1 MATVNYIPYKKQSA
15 FTMRGVMMYV
25 SLKEKTLFNNQN
37 YQLITGINCCAETA
51 FSEFTATKARYK
63 KNDQVQFYHYT
74 QSFKVGLDISPQKAH
89 EIALEFAK
97 KNYPGYEVLVATHT
111 DAPHIHSHF
120 IINSVSFEH
129 GKKLHQTPHTLRELR
144 LSSDE
149 ICMAHSLEVLPTYT
163 FGRSKTPSRAQR
175 KAQQRG
181 DSWKD
186 RLQQAIEFA
195 MTRSSDKEA
204 FIFNMERQGYFVKWT
219 DTRKTITYTCPN
231 GKSCRDDRLFGN
243 KFSKVNMELEFDYRQ
258 KKKEIDKESGW
269 EYERKQFENQ
279 HHRQAQQEIYKPRN
293 TSKKLTNELLH
304 NLRFL
309 EKGVSEDDELE
320 TITRLA
326 AITALS
332 FAGVYILLEAMS
344 NGHSQEE
351 LDDQDVIDYIEKLKQ
366 EPENYIDYEEE
377 QVEEQGFTMTMM

>member
-15 FTMRGVMMYV
+15 FTMRAVMMYV
-25 SLKEKTLFNNQN
+25 CLKEKTLLKDQS
-37 YQLITGINCCAETA
+37 YQLITGQNCCAETA
-51 FSEFTATKARYK
+51 FSEFTATKARCK

-74 QSFKVGLDISPQKAH
+74 QSFKVGLDITPQQAH
-89 EIALEFAK
+89 EIALEFAQ
-97 KNYPGYEVLVATHT
+97 KNYPDFEVLIATHT

-149 ICMAHSLEVLPTYT
+149 ICMAHGFGVLPTYT

-175 KAQQRG
+175 KAHERG

-186 RLQQAIEFA
+186 QLQQTIEFA
-195 MTRSSDKEA
+195 ITRSSNKED

-231 GKSCRDDRLFGN
+231 GKTCRDDRLFGA
-243 KFSKVNMELEFDYRQ
+243 KFSKVKMELEFDYRQ
-258 KKKEIDKESGW
+258 QKKEIDEETGW

-279 HHRQAQQEIYKPRN
+279 YHRQPQQEIYNPRN
-293 TSKKLTNELLH
+293 TSKKLTNELLR
-304 NLRFL
+304 NLHFL

-320 TITRLA
+320 TITHLA
-326 AITALS
+326 TLTALS

-344 NGHSQEE
+344 NSYSQDE
-351 LDDQDVIDYIEKLKQ
+351 LDDQDATDYIEKLKQ
-366 EPENYIDYEEE
+366 EPENCIDYEEE
-377 QVEEQGFTMTMM
+377 QEQGFTMTMM

>member
-25 SLKEKTLFNNQN
+25 CLKEKTLLKDQG
-37 YQLITGINCCAETA
+37 YPLITGQNCCAETA
-51 FSEFTATKARYK
+51 FSEFTASKARYK

-74 QSFKVGLDISPQKAH
+74 QSFKVGLDITPQQAH
-89 EIALEFAK
+89 QIAVEFAQ
-97 KNYPGYEVLVATHT
+97 KNYPDYEVLIATHT

-149 ICMAHSLEVLPTYT
+149 ICQKHGFEILPTYT

-175 KAQQRG
+175 KAHERG

-186 RLQQAIEFA
+186 QLQQAIEFA

-219 DTRKTITYTCPN
+219 DARKTITYTCPN
-231 GKSCRDDRLFGN
+231 GKSCRDDRLFGA
-243 KFSKVNMELEFDYRQ
+243 KFFKVNMELEFHYRQ
-258 KKKEIDKESGW
+258 QKKEIGGQSGW

-320 TITRLA
+320 TITHLA
-326 AITALS
+326 TLTALS

-344 NGHSQEE
+344 NSHSQVE
-351 LDDQDVIDYIEKLKQ
+351 LDDQDVNDYIEKLKQ
-366 EPENYIDYEEE
+366 EPENCIDYEEE
-377 QVEEQGFTMTMM
+377 QEQGFTMTMM

>member
-25 SLKEKTLFNNQN
+25 CLKEKTFLQDQG
-37 YQLITGINCCAETA
+37 YPLITGQNCCAETA
-51 FSEFTATKARYK
+51 FAEFTATKARYK

-74 QSFKVGLDISPQKAH
+74 QSFKVGLDITPQQSH
-89 EIALEFAK
+89 QIALEFAK
-97 KNYPGYEVLVATHT
+97 KNYPDFEVLIATHT

-149 ICMAHSLEVLPTYT
+149 ICIAHGFEVLPTYT

-175 KAQQRG
+175 KAHERG

-195 MTRSSDKEA
+195 MTQSSDKED
-204 FIFNMERQGYFVKWT
+204 FIFNMERKGYFAKWT

-231 GKSCRDDRLFGN
+231 GTSCRDDRLFGA

-258 KKKEIDKESGW
+258 QKKEIDEETGW
-269 EYERKQFENQ
+269 EYERKQYENQ

-293 TSKKLTNELLH
+293 TSKQLINELLR

-320 TITRLA
+320 TITYLA
-326 AITALS
+326 TLTALS
-332 FAGVYILLEAMS
+332 FAGVYILLAAMS
-344 NGHSQEE
+344 NSHSQDE
-351 LDDQDVIDYIEKLKQ
+351 LDDQDVTDYIEKLKQ
-366 EPENYIDYEEE
+366 EPENCIDYEEE
-377 QVEEQGFTMTMM
+377 QEQGFTMTMM

>member
-25 SLKEKTLFNNQN
+25 CLKEKTLLKNEG
-37 YQLITGINCCAETA
+37 YQLITGQNCCAETA
-51 FSEFTATKARYK
+51 LSEFTATKARYK

-74 QSFKVGLDISPQKAH
+74 QSFKVGLDIAPQQAH
-89 EIALEFAK
+89 EIALEFAN
-97 KNYPGYEVLVATHT
+97 KNYPDFEVLVATHT

-149 ICMAHSLEVLPTYT
+149 ICQDHGFEILPTYT

-175 KAQQRG
+175 KAHERG

-186 RLQQAIEFA
+186 QLQQAIEFA
-195 MTRSSDKEA
+195 MTRSSDKED

-219 DTRKTITYTCPN
+219 DARKTITYTCPN
-231 GKSCRDDRLFGN
+231 GKACRDDRLFGN
-243 KFSKVNMELEFDYRQ
+243 KFAKANMELEFDYRQ
-258 KKKEIDKESGW
+258 EKKEIKTESGW

-279 HHRQAQQEIYKPRN
+279 YCKQSENEIYKPRN
-293 TSKKLTNELLH
+293 TSKRLTNEILH

-320 TITRLA
+320 TIAHLA
-326 AITALS
+326 TLTALS

-344 NGHSQEE
+344 NSHSQDE
-351 LDDQDVIDYIEKLKQ
+351 LDDQDVTDYIEKLKQ
-366 EPENYIDYEEE
+366 EPENCIDYEEE
-377 QVEEQGFTMTMM
+377 QEQGFTMTMM

>member
-25 SLKEKTLFNNQN
+25 CLKEKTFLQDQG
-37 YQLITGINCCAETA
+37 YQLITGQNCCAETA
-51 FSEFTATKARYK
+51 FSEFTATKARYQ

-74 QSFKVGLDISPQKAH
+74 QSFKVGLDITPQQAH
-89 EIALEFAK
+89 EIALEFAQ
-97 KNYPGYEVLVATHT
+97 KNYPDFEVLVATHT

-129 GKKLHQTPHTLRELR
+129 GKKLHQPPNTLRILR
-144 LSSDE
+144 QSSDE
-149 ICMAHSLEVLPTYT
+149 ICMAHGFEVLPTYT

-175 KAQQRG
+175 KAHERG

-195 MTRSSDKEA
+195 MTRSSDKED
-204 FIFNMERQGYFVKWT
+204 FIFNMERQGYFIKWT

-231 GKSCRDDRLFGN
+231 GRSCRDDRLFGA

-258 KKKEIDKESGW
+258 QKKEIDGESGW
-269 EYERKQFENQ
+269 EYERKQ
-279 HHRQAQQEIYKPRN
+279 HHRQVQQEIYKPRN
-293 TSKKLTNELLH
+293 TSKKLTNELLR
-304 NLRFL
+304 NLHFL

-320 TITRLA
+320 TITHIATL
-326 AITALS
+326 TALS

-344 NGHSQEE
+344 HSHSQDE
-351 LDDQDVIDYIEKLKQ
+351 LDDQDVTDYIEKLKQ
-366 EPENYIDYEEE
+366 EPENCIDYEEE
-377 QVEEQGFTMTMM
+377 QEQGFTMTMM